1 MRLAAIGSGEYAVL
15 ADSPLLLETLDDG
28 PKLEDSDATELADPL
43 RLVEVDN
50 LPPKPEN
57 PWVAGLDSS
66 GNRSPVRIN
75 FDSHMR

>member
-1 MRLAAIGSGEYAVL
+1 MKLAAIDSVEYAVL
-15 ADSPLLLETLDDG
+15 AHSRPPLETLDDG
-28 PKLEDSDATELADPL
+28 PGLDDSDVTELADPL

-66 GNRSPVRIN
+66 GNRSPVRVN
-75 FDSHMR
+75 FESHMR